1 VNVAKPQA
9 AGAGEL
15 VQLQARFA
23 RISRLRFRELKAFQ
37 VFFKGLRV
45 SLASTTVFEVRPG
58 AGSAVNGGGFVPG
71 SSGTDWSQQNAAQY
85 SVADGVLNGTA
96 TVTSATAGFGAD
108 VVGNIVYIAG
118 AWYQIVSRTNAT
130 TIVLDRATGSGTGQT
145 INIGGA
151 LDLCATA
158 EPLLT
163 AGMTLWIK
171 AGTQT
176 ITSNLAL
183 ANSGDSTNGP
193 ISWRGYD
200 QVRGDHTGNRPL
212 ITAST
217 NSVDLIRGSTSQET
231 NCRIFDNINWSSTA
245 GTPGNGICTGTG
257 AFGMRFL
264 VVSNCK
270 ISGVKN
276 GFIGDNATYN
286 SFLGLYLA
294 NVEITSC
301 TVDGI
306 RNTSAPMTFDGCYV
320 HGNAGYGLN
329 LLSNPG
335 TPGSSGIAG
344 ISFNSSVFYSNS
356 LGGANLSEAGVL
368 STSGCQIVL
377 DHSVFVSN
385 GGDGVKSGV
394 ANANLVL
401 FSSENCIVYGN
412 SGYGVNITNAAAL
425 VVVNRNN
432 AYGNN
437 TSGARNNL
445 AAGTNDVTLTADPF
459 TARTG
464 NDFTL
469 NTTAGGGA
477 ACRGAGFP
485 GAISGLVTAG
495 GADIGALQSAATGG
509 ATNILCPPRRVYV
522 SRPATII
529 RRSPGQVSRA
539 SQPIFSRTRIRAY
552 PVCYPV
558 TRRVSGAAVLPP
570 PVLVSSVR
578 KVR

>member
-1 VNVAKPQA
+1 M
-9 AGAGEL
+9 
-15 VQLQARFA
+15 
-23 RISRLRFRELKAFQ
+23 
-37 VFFKGLRV
+37 

-71 SSGTDWSQQNAAQY
+71 SSGSDWSQQNTAQY
-85 SVADGVLNGTA
+85 SVTDGVLNGT
-96 TVTSATAGFGAD
+96 TIVTSASAGFGPD
-108 VVGNIVYIAG
+108 VVGNIAYIAG

-130 TIVLDRATGSGTGQT
+130 TIVVDRATGSGTGQT

-183 ANSGDSTNGP
+183 VNSGDSTNGP

-200 QVRGDHTGNRPL
+200 ATRGDHTGNRPL
-212 ITAST
+212 ITTST
-217 NSVDLIRGSTSQET
+217 NSIDLLRGAVSVES
-231 NCRIFDNINWSSTA
+231 NYRVFDNINWSSTA

-257 AFGMRFL
+257 GVGMRFT

-270 ISGVKN
+270 ISGVKYA
-276 GFIGDNATYN
+276 FMGDNITYN
-286 SFLGLYLA
+286 SFFGLFLI
-294 NVEITSC
+294 NTEITSC
-301 TVDGI
+301 VDGV
-306 RNTSAPMTFDGCYV
+306 RNTSGPITFDGCYV
-320 HGNAGYGLN
+320 HGNTGYGLN
-329 LLSNPG
+329 LLSNSGVPP
-335 TPGSSGIAG
+335 TAGIACLT
-344 ISFNSSVFYSNS
+344 FNNSIFYSNT
-356 LGGANLSEAGVL
+356 LGGVAVFQNVSNTVGYHF
-368 STSGCQIVL
+368 VL
-377 DHSVFVSN
+377 DHAAFVSN
-385 GGDGVKSGV
+385 GGDGVKS
-394 ANANLVL
+394 ATASANLVL
-401 FSSENCIVYGN
+401 VSAENCIVYGN

-445 AAGTNDVTLTADPF
+445 AAGTADVTLTADPF
-459 TARTG
+459 TARMG

-485 GAISGLVTAG
+485 GAVAGLIAAG
-495 GADIGALQSAATGG
+495 AADIGTLQSTPSGG
-509 ATNILCPPRRVYV
+509 TMNILCPPRRVYV

-529 RRSPGQVSRA
+529 RRSPGQVSGAPR
-539 SQPIFSRTRIRAY
+539 PILSRTRIRPY
-552 PVCYPV
+552 PVYYPV
-558 TRRVSGAAVLPP
+558 TRRFSGAAVLPP
-570 PVLVSSVR
+570 PVLISSVR